1 MTARPLIG
9 HIFFIIIFLSSV
21 RPLACSVFT
30 MPTSFLDVPHLFYL
44 EIIFE
49 GDLRDL

>member
-1 MTARPLIG
+1 
-9 HIFFIIIFLSSV
+9 
-21 RPLACSVFT
+21 

-44 EIIFE
+44 EIISE